1 MSYTQQ
7 DLARDLEEDFRRA
20 RNNVTQKQKLNELM
34 DKYGETREEIE
45 SKSTMEDWMRF
56 KMANGD
62 ELLDTVRTERA
73 AERLR
78 RRNAATAMY
87 NGAMSH
93 APRIGNIKSGL
104 ANLGYYRGDIDDLE
118 TPGFKNAMRH
128 FATDYGIKT
137 GDYNA
142 QLDNMDRNL
151 QNIPSKAR
159 LDFDG
164 SRLRFIR
171 DGKMV
176 LNLDAMSG
184 QPEYQNSKYQN
195 VRNLGPLPEGRYRV
209 RQNQIQDIDPL
220 QSTLGIAGK
229 IFNRSVGEFPGGHFS
244 WGMTRV
250 WLEPFDD
257 NTMYGRDKF
266 SIHGGASMGSAG
278 CIDIPRQTEEFF
290 DEMRKYKRD
299 LILNVHYDTDKL
311 R

>member
-78 RRNAATAMY
+78 RREAATAMY
-87 NGAMSH
+87 NGAMSR

-142 QLDNMDRNL
+142 LLDNIDRNL

-209 RQNQIQDIDPL
+209 RQNQIQEIDPL
-220 QSTLGIAGK
+220 QGIFGALAK
-229 IFNRSVGEFPGGHFS
+229 IGGASVSEAPGGYYS
-244 WGMTRV
+244 WGKTRV

-266 SIHGGASMGSAG
+266 SIHGGAFKGSAG

>member
-78 RRNAATAMY
+78 RREAATAMY

-142 QLDNMDRNL
+142 LLDNIDRNL

-164 SRLRFIR
+164 RRLRFIR

-184 QPEYQNSKYQN
+184 QPEYQYSKYSHKACYDKCWQKDFSLLFIKIIQN
-195 VRNLGPLPEGRYRV
+195 KWKQHQYR
-209 RQNQIQDIDPL
+209 RIMKQYSDNNTNQIF
-220 QSTLGIAGK
+220 T
-229 IFNRSVGEFPGGHFS
+229 
-244 WGMTRV
+244 
-250 WLEPFDD
+250 
-257 NTMYGRDKF
+257 
-266 SIHGGASMGSAG
+266 
-278 CIDIPRQTEEFF
+278 
-290 DEMRKYKRD
+290 
-299 LILNVHYDTDKL
+299 KL
-311 R
+311 LFY